1 MSFPNSVRPFNC
13 LRSVSPVLCLTML
26 LGSCMDVRA
35 VDLAGSEWRPEIV
48 DGAEIP
54 GDAEMFVRFESEG
67 KIAGA
72 AGCNNFFGSY
82 VISGDK
88 LEMGPFGATRK
99 FCTAA
104 IMALE
109 TGLLT
114 ALKRVQTFA
123 RQHTVLTLFDE
134 QGSELMR
141 FRQTDWD

>member
-1 MSFPNSVRPFNC
+1 MYFPNSVRRSNR
-13 LRSVSPVLCLTML
+13 LRSVSLVFCLAIL

-48 DGAEIP
+48 DGAEVP
-54 GDAEMFVRFESEG
+54 DDAEMFVRFESEG

-72 AGCNNFFGSY
+72 AGCNNFFGTY

-88 LEMGPFGATRK
+88 LEMGPFGTTRK
-99 FCTAA
+99 FCGEA

-114 ALKRVQTFA
+114 ALEEVQTFA

-134 QGSELMR
+134 QSRELVR
-141 FRQTDWD
+141 LRQTDWD